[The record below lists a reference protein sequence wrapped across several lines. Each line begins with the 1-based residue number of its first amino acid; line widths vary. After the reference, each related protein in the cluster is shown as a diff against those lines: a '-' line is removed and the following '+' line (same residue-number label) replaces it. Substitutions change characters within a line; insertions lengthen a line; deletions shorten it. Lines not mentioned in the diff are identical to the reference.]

1 MSRNL
6 FSRYIW
12 LIDTIRR
19 YGCITREELNVLWKK
34 TDFSN
39 GEPLPRRTFYNYRNA
54 IEELFKISIEC
65 NPATFEYYID
75 NGGDEH
81 NESVTDWLLNAAA
94 MSNVLTDAREVSHKV
109 FLEDVPSS
117 RFYLEAVLDALKEQR
132 VLVFTY
138 SPFSRSNSTRDVVI
152 EPYFIKLFRQRWYVI
167 GRNVKEDNIK
177 TYSLDRMSDV
187 LVGTESFEIPEWF
200 DAEEYFSDTFGIV
213 YSRGEPK
220 QVAIRTDSRQAKY
233 FRALPLHSSQK
244 EMVHD
249 DYSIFTFK
257 LKLTQDF
264 VQELLSYGPRIT
276 VISPPELRAMIV
288 TSLEE
293 SIRNYKGDN

>member
-1 MSRNL
+1 M
-6 FSRYIW
+6 
-12 LIDTIRR
+12 
-19 YGCITREELNVLWKK
+19 LWKK

-75 NGGDEH
+75 NGDEH
-81 NESVTDWLLNAAA
+81 NESVTDWLLNAAS

-117 RFYLEAVLDALKEQR
+117 RFYLESVLTALKEQR
-132 VLVFTY
+132 TLVFTY
-138 SPFSRSNSTRDVVI
+138 TPFSRSNPTRDVVI
-152 EPYFIKLFRQRWYVI
+152 EPYFIKLFKQRWYVI
-167 GRNVKEDNIK
+167 GRNVKEDSIK
-177 TYSLDRMSDV
+177 TYSLDRMSDAV
-187 LVGTESFEIPEWF
+187 VGQDSFEVPDWF

-213 YSRGEPK
+213 YSRGDAK

-249 DYSIFTFK
+249 DYSIFTYK

-264 VQELLSYGPRIT
+264 VQELLSYGPQVT
-276 VISPPELRAMIV
+276 VISPPELRAMMV

-293 SIRNYKGDN
+293 SLRNYKGNN

>member
-1 MSRNL
+1 M
-6 FSRYIW
+6 
-12 LIDTIRR
+12 
-19 YGCITREELNVLWKK
+19 
-34 TDFSN
+34 
-39 GEPLPRRTFYNYRNA
+39 
-54 IEELFKISIEC
+54 
-65 NPATFEYYID
+65 
-75 NGGDEH
+75 
-81 NESVTDWLLNAAA
+81 
-94 MSNVLTDAREVSHKV
+94 
-109 FLEDVPSS
+109 
-117 RFYLEAVLDALKEQR
+117 LDALTEQR
-132 VLVFTY
+132 VLLFTY
-138 SPFSRSNSTRDVVI
+138 SPFSRSNPTRDVVI

-167 GRNVKEDNIK
+167 GRNIKEDSIK

-187 LVGTESFEIPEWF
+187 LVGTESFKIPEWF

-220 QVAIRTDSRQAKY
+220 QVSIRTDSRQAKY

-276 VISPPELRAMIV
+276 VISPPELRAMMV